1 MFHLAI
7 FTASFFIPI
16 VSVPFLMAILG
27 YRTPYEKAVLYGMA
41 AGFIVVLLWNYF
53 DITVID
59 SIAPAVFTNWI
70 VLVIMH
76 KYYYSK
82 EISNFLL

>member
-1 MFHLAI
+1 
-7 FTASFFIPI
+7 
-16 VSVPFLMAILG
+16 
-27 YRTPYEKAVLYGMA
+27 MA

-70 VLVIMH
+70 VLVVMH

-82 EISNFLL
+82 ELIRLDT